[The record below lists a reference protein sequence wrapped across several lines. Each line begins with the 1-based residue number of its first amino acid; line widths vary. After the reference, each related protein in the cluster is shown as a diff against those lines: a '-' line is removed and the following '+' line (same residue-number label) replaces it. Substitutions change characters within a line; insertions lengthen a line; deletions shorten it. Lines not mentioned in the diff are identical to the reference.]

1 MRTRLFLRTAEFFR
15 RAYCSCHKSR
25 GCGRVRKMMNVYAD
39 FAENFMA
46 IPVIKG

>member
-1 MRTRLFLRTAEFFR
+1 MRTRLFLRTAFYGKK
-15 RAYCSCHKSR
+15 AYCSCHKSR
-25 GCGRVRKMMNVYAD
+25 GCRRIRKMMNVYAD

>member
-1 MRTRLFLRTAEFFR
+1 MAR

>member
-1 MRTRLFLRTAEFFR
+1 MAR

-46 IPVIKG
+46 IPVIKDKNRNRTLCWG